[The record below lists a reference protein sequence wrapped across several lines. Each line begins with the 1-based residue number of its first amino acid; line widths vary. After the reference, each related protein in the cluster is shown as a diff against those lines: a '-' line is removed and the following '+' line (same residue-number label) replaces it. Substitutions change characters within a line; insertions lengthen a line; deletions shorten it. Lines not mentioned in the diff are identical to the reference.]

1 MGAAHSSHS
10 QCRWNNHELWHA
22 RSVTDY
28 IHMRCA
34 LLTHGVAA
42 TLLVSYIRMSH
53 ELSHIL
59 RVTNYD
65 ISDESQTENSCA
77 TRSSHPRCRWHFAR
91 VTHTKESR
99 TITYPT
105 SHTLCHTIRV
115 TSYTHMWMGAMRS
128 SHSRCRSHPA
138 RATHTNESRGMIF
151 YESRTMTYQIETCV
165 DGCYAFFSLVV
176 CRWHSARATHTNESQ
191 SRTYCSTSHELW
203 HFRRVTNTSHK
214 HLRQFP
220 YLTTLLVLMHSVYSP
235 LNTSVSSA
243 KEPYVCK
250 ALL

>member
-1 MGAAHSSHS
+1 MQDQSQTTYTCAAPFSPTVSLPLCSCHIYEWVTNYHIFYESRTMTYQTSHKLKTHVLRALLTRGVADTLLVS
-10 QCRWNNHELWHA
+10 HIRRSHELLHI
-22 RSVTDY
+22 RRVTHY
-28 IHMRCA
+28 AIQYESQAIHICGWVLCA
-34 LLTHGVAA
+34 LLTRAVA
-42 TLLVSYIRMSH
+42 
-53 ELSHIL
+53 
-59 RVTNYD
+59 
-65 ISDESQTENSCA
+65 
-77 TRSSHPRCRWHFAR
+77 
-91 VTHTKESR
+91 HT
-99 TITYPT
+99 P
-105 SHTLCHTIRV
+105 L
-115 TSYTHMWMGAMRS
+115 A
-128 SHSRCRSHPA
+128 P
-138 RATHTNESRGMIF
+138 HTNESRGMIF